1 MKRKIVL
8 VFLLLGTSRPGCAA
22 LYRFGHNEST
32 EIEAAS
38 SQQEPMASVSF
49 ADKHFVRPDEPI
61 ELTLSRALK
70 PEERLG
76 VFIGT
81 TDVTSLFTQ
90 DKLHLRYNAKLRPL
104 PVGESTVTAYLV
116 SSENEWKEIARF
128 GLRVEKDKAFRS
140 QDSVRPESG
149 FAPEERDVYSSSKI
163 PAPSSVRSEM
173 FFGDGINNRGR
184 DCAPLEL
191 RGLNCL
197 AHYKYFVPTG
207 LVAWS
212 NSFSDD
218 QQPSGSPQSSTAAPQ
233 SVTSNGG
240 QAAKSNNH
248 KMKFTPS
255 LTLTMPSQPAQST
268 FPGPQPE
275 RATFIEL
282 NLQASLKNEATYG
295 IFSTQSTFDFAGSSF
310 EKEALRFGTLG
321 NSAPKVDLSSYLVHL
336 QTGKVKYDVGHFT
349 YGTQRQ
355 LINGFSSRGI
365 QITVPFLKRF
375 DFSAAAMN
383 GTQLVGY
390 DNFFGLSKRKHQM
403 LSGTLGI
410 EVLPKRPGGLR
421 VEVGVLSAYF
431 QPISGVNR
439 GVVTDLQRSRGIALR
454 LIASDKGGRF
464 HFEGGF
470 TRSFFASPSDQSL
483 IQGVNVVALPNLT
496 RNAHYLET
504 SYEILKNHSLTKTK
518 KANLNVAFKE
528 ENIAPLFRTL
538 GASTQAD
545 KIQYEVSVNG
555 SINEITAQFGH
566 ANFHDNLRRIPSI
579 LRSLT
584 GNTHL
589 GLAAPASA
597 LLNRTKNSAWLPRL
611 GYSFDRVHQFGAAI
625 PVNGG
630 FELDPST
637 VPNLLGTNQ
646 TFTAD
651 WQVKKFTW
659 GYNVNRSFQDNQQKG
674 REHADQGVLVHTGRI
689 GIAAT
694 TKLNFN
700 LDLSRESSANK
711 ETGRIDRTYRLGPGV
726 TWQLTKHM
734 GLTANL
740 GNTIAGDAAKTSH
753 SRNTEFDAS
762 WTYRFEHGKEGLKKF
777 SGQFFIRYANHYS
790 HAFERLLVSDTMRKN
805 QTLTANL
812 GITFF

>member
-1 MKRKIVL
+1 MLLAVVLAVAVSLTTMAVANAHGNAGRSSTAGELIVTAN
-8 VFLLLGTSRPGCAA
+8 F
-22 LYRFGHNEST
+22 
-32 EIEAAS
+32 I
-38 SQQEPMASVSF
+38 
-49 ADKHFVRPDEPI
+49 DKHSINPLEQI
-61 ELTLSRALK
+61 EFSLSRALIE
-70 PEERLG
+70 PDERIAVL
-76 VFIGT
+76 IGT
-81 TDVTSLFTQ
+81 TDVSSLIKQ
-90 DKLHLRYNAKLRPL
+90 DKLRLRYNAKLWPL
-104 PVGESTVTAYLV
+104 PLGESLVTVYLV
-116 SSENEWKEIARF
+116 SADNDWKEVARF
-128 GLRVEKDKAFRS
+128 TLRVAKEGAWPSQRRFEGSSREESELTPNEPNLRANFVKDRS
-140 QDSVRPESG
+140 AGSG
-149 FAPEERDVYSSSKI
+149 
-163 PAPSSVRSEM
+163 PSASTIDGEM
-173 FFGDGINNRGR
+173 TAADEIGSG
-184 DCAPLEL
+184 
-191 RGLNCL
+191 
-197 AHYKYFVPTG
+197 
-207 LVAWS
+207 
-212 NSFSDD
+212 
-218 QQPSGSPQSSTAAPQ
+218 QQPAATKQ
-233 SVTSNGG
+233 N
-240 QAAKSNNH
+240 

-255 LTLTMPSQPAQST
+255 LTLTAPSQPEQST

-275 RATFIEL
+275 RATFIEV

-295 IFSTQSTFDFAGSSF
+295 IFNAQSSFDFAGSSF
-310 EKEALRFGTLG
+310 EREALRFGTLG
-321 NSAPKVDLSSYLVHL
+321 KTAPKVDLSSYLIHF
-336 QTGKVKYDVGHFT
+336 QTGKIKYDVGHFS

-355 LINGFSSRGI
+355 LINGFSSRGL

-390 DNFFGLSKRKHQM
+390 ANFFGLSKRKHQM

-410 EVLPKRPGGLR
+410 EVLPQRAGGLR

-454 LIASDKGGRF
+454 LIASDKAGRF

-470 TRSFFASPSDQSL
+470 TRSFFASPSDASL
-483 IQGVNVVALPNLT
+483 NQGVNVVALPNLT

-518 KANLNVAFKE
+518 KANLSVAFRE
-528 ENIAPLFRTL
+528 ENIAPLFRSL

-545 KIQYEVSVNG
+545 KIQYEFSVNG
-555 SINEITAQFGH
+555 SINEITAQFAHG
-566 ANFHDNLRRIPSI
+566 NFHDNLRNIPSI

-597 LLNRTKNSAWLPRL
+597 LLNRTKSSPWLPRL

-625 PVNGG
+625 PINGG
-630 FELDPST
+630 FELDSST
-637 VPNLLGTNQ
+637 IPNLFGTNQ

-659 GYNVNRSFQDNQQKG
+659 GYNLNHSFQDNQQKG
-674 REHADQGVLVHTGRI
+674 RERADQGVLVNTGRV

-694 TKLNFN
+694 TKINFN

-726 TWQLTKHM
+726 TWQLTKHV

-740 GNTIAGDAAKTSH
+740 ANTIAGDAAKTSH

-762 WTYRFEHGKEGLKKF
+762 WTYRFEHGKEQFKKF

-790 HAFERLLVSDTMRKN
+790 HALERLVVSDTLRRN

>member
-1 MKRKIVL
+1 MIAQLLTTKIRSRRRAARLHLQFSLSLVL
-8 VFLLLGTSRPGCAA
+8 AGATAPSMILGASQGDA
-22 LYRFGHNEST
+22 LQFSTILQAKTDDQEVAVTASFVGKES
-32 EIEAAS
+32 
-38 SQQEPMASVSF
+38 
-49 ADKHFVRPDEPI
+49 VRPDEQI
-61 ELTLSRALK
+61 EFLLSHRLK
-70 PEERLG
+70 ESDGRIAVL
-76 VFIGT
+76 IGT
-81 TDVTSLFTQ
+81 TDVSSLFTQ
-90 DKLHLRYNAKLRPL
+90 EQLRLRYNSKLWPL

-116 SSENEWKEIARF
+116 SKTYEWKEVARF
-128 GLRVEKDKAFRS
+128 TLRVVKERS
-140 QDSVRPESG
+140 SLSQTESG
-149 FAPEERDVYSSSKI
+149 TSLSEETELTAKFLKAKYSGAAAP
-163 PAPSSVRSEM
+163 
-173 FFGDGINNRGR
+173 
-184 DCAPLEL
+184 
-191 RGLNCL
+191 
-197 AHYKYFVPTG
+197 T
-207 LVAWS
+207 
-212 NSFSDD
+212 SDD
-218 QQPSGSPQSSTAAPQ
+218 KQTAAAGDADGQQPTSTPQAS
-233 SVTSNGG
+233 
-240 QAAKSNNH
+240 AAKA
-248 KMKFTPS
+248 KKIKFTPS
-255 LTLTMPSQPAQST
+255 LTLAMPSQPAQST

-295 IFSTQSTFDFAGSSF
+295 IFSSQSSFDFAGSSF

-321 NSAPKVDLSSYLVHL
+321 NNAPKVDLSSYLIHL

-365 QITVPFLKRF
+365 QLTVPFLKRF
-375 DFSAAAMN
+375 DFTAAAMN

-390 DNFFGLSKRKHQM
+390 ENFFGLSKRKHQM
-403 LSGTLGI
+403 LSGMLGI

-454 LIASDKGGRF
+454 LIASDKAGRF

-483 IQGVNVVALPNLT
+483 NQGANVVALPNLT

-518 KANLNVAFKE
+518 KVNLSVAFRE
-528 ENIAPLFRTL
+528 ENVAPLFRSL

-545 KIQYEVSVNG
+545 KIQYEFSVNG
-555 SINEITAQFGH
+555 SINEITTQFAH
-566 ANFHDNLRRIPSI
+566 ANFHDNLRNIPSI
-579 LRSLT
+579 LRSFT

-597 LLNRTKNSAWLPRL
+597 LLNRTKNSVWLPRL

-637 VPNLLGTNQ
+637 VPNLVGTNQ

-659 GYNVNRSFQDNQQKG
+659 GYNVNRSFQDNRQKG

-734 GLTANL
+734 GLTTNL
-740 GNTIAGDAAKTSH
+740 ANTIAGDAAKTSH

-790 HAFERLLVSDTMRKN
+790 QALERLLVSDTLRKN